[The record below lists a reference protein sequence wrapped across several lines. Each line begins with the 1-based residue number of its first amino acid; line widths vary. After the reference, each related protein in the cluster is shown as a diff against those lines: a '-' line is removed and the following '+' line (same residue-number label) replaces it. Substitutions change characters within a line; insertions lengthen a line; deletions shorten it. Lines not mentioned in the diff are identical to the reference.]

1 MILRKIKLSF
11 GFFVLFAYVSM
22 GVLGLFKFN
31 HTMETFMPDCPY
43 AQSGYALCTNHLD
56 HINAWQQFSN
66 VIPSSV
72 FFLSLLALTAFLYF
86 FNKQDLINLKPY
98 FYKWKCYLD
107 IKQSRIYLQKISKWL
122 ALLVNSPSPSYTA

>member
-66 VIPSSV
+66 VIMSPLAL
-72 FFLSLLALTAFLYF
+72 FSLLALGVVLYF
-86 FNKQDLINLKPY
+86 LNKQHLLKHKKY
-98 FYKWKCYLD
+98 FYRWEYYLKD
-107 IKQSRIYLQKISKWL
+107 NDKLFSFKEKK
-122 ALLVNSPSPSYTA
+122 V